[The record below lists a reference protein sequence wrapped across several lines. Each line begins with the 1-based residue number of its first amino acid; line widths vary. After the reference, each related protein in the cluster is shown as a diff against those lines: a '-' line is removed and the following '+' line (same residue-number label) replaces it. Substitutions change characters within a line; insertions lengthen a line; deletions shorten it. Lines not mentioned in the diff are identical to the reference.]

1 MTALNDYLEEEE
13 IDESETE
20 LETTS
25 VKENGNVEF
34 ENEADNESV
43 INLKIEIIYSF
54 IDFFVYKGF
63 RTK

>member
-43 INLKIEIIYSF
+43 I
-54 IDFFVYKGF
+54 
-63 RTK
+63 T